1 MDHVREITRTIEQLL
16 QRKDR
21 LTLSELVYDLLVR
34 STDLYKRSLSG
45 ANWRDAQLLNKL
57 YEIAQEYESI
67 TKHPSVT
74 DFLDYL
80 ELLSGFQIELEEAEE
95 TDSVKVMTVHQS
107 KGKEFPV
114 VFVVDTATNRFPL
127 RYQQKPF
134 YVPNDLAKGLKTG
147 DDEKALYEQEER
159 RLFFVAMTRAE
170 QKLYLTLAERY
181 GQNVRQTKPSKFLE
195 ELHFEANPRIEVKEV
210 RDESVQDFRT
220 VESAV
225 EQAKTLLQAQAIRAI
240 QNMQPKTRS
249 AKDH

>member
-1 MDHVREITRTIEQLL
+1 MREVARTIEQLL

-34 STDLYKRSLSG
+34 STDLYKRSLRQK
-45 ANWRDAQLLNKL
+45 NWRDAQLLNKL

-67 TKHPSVT
+67 TKQPSVT

-80 ELLSGFQIELEEAEE
+80 DLLSGFQIELEEPEE

-107 KGKEFPV
+107 KGKEFSV
-114 VFVVDTATNRFPL
+114 VFVVDAATNRFPL

-134 YVPNDLAKGLKTG
+134 YVPNDLAKGLMTG

-170 QKLYLTLAERY
+170 QKLCLTFAERY
-181 GQNVRQTKPSKFLE
+181 GHCLLYTSD
-195 ELHFEANPRIEVKEV
+195 AA
-210 RDESVQDFRT
+210 DE
-220 VESAV
+220 
-225 EQAKTLLQAQAIRAI
+225 
-240 QNMQPKTRS
+240 
-249 AKDH
+249 